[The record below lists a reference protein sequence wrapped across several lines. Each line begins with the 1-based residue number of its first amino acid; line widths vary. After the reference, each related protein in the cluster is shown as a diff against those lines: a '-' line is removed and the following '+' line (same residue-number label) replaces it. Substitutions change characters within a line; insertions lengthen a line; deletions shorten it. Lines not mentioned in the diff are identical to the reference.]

1 MYSTSA
7 RLLFIFYSILCC
19 LIQAHVKSRNAY
31 NCEVCGLDFKKQ
43 LEYERHLAG
52 RRHAEN
58 LVTYVPPEAIW
69 REFQQCHWSKECSPS
84 DVAGM
89 WRDEELSSLD
99 LKYRVNCLHPTPTV
113 GRLKPLQRARIWRYI
128 RDCMGPYY
136 TELGNI
142 LAAVD
147 LDEEGHLRVKELF
160 ENIEAFKAIS
170 RFILATNRTRN
181 SIQLEPLQNVVELA
195 GGHGLLS
202 VLLAYRFPQ
211 LNIACYDLLKRP
223 TFEAFL
229 RAFETLGIPRPGKQ
243 RVLPN
248 IQFHEKDI
256 QLSVNEISSQ
266 TIVVCLHG
274 CGEINEISI
283 NLAVDRE
290 AGWIVMPCCI
300 KKGQYLHESC
310 NVLLDDDTRY
320 QMLCGALANQFDAQ
334 VLVSIDRRI
343 TNRPILIAGGV
354 HGDEVSNPDLSSAP
368 FSVSKPQNRSDALLR
383 AMKTRNL
390 PRLQYH

>member
-1 MYSTSA
+1 MLSTPVWLLLICCSA
-7 RLLFIFYSILCC
+7 LCC
-19 LIQAHVKSRNAY
+19 LVLSNIKVRKLYQ
-31 NCEVCGLDFKKQ
+31 CEVCGLDFKKQ

-58 LVTYVPPEAIW
+58 LVTFVPAESIW
-69 REFQQCHWSKECSPS
+69 NEFQLCHWSRDCSPN
-84 DVAGM
+84 DVAAM

-99 LKYRVNCLHPTPTV
+99 LKYRVNCLHPSPTV
-113 GRLKPLQRARIWRYI
+113 GKLKPVQRARIWRYI

-147 LDEEGHLRVKELF
+147 LDDQGHLRVKELF
-160 ENIEAFKAIS
+160 ENIEAFKSIS

-181 SIQLEPLQNVVELA
+181 SLQLEPLQNVVELA

-223 TFEAFL
+223 TFGAFL
-229 RAFETLGIPRPGKQ
+229 RAFETHGIPRPGKEH
-243 RVLPN
+243 VLPN

-256 QLSVNEISSQ
+256 QLSVGEINKH

-283 NLAVDRE
+283 NLAIE
-290 AGWIVMPCCI
+290 KQAGWIVMPCCI
-300 KKGQYLHESC
+300 KKGQYLHENC

-343 TNRPILIAGGV
+343 TNRPILIAGGIR
-354 HGDEVSNPDLSSAP
+354 GAEIGNPDPSPSYSP
-368 FSVSKPQNRSDALLR
+368 DSVLHNGSNEGLR
-383 AMKTRNL
+383 AVRTKNL